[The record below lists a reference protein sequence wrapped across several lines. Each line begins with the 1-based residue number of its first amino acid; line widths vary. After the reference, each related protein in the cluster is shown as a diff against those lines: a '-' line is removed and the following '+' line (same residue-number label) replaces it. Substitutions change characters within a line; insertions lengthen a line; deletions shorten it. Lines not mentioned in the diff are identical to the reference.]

1 VGAPLSVG
9 GSVLPFL
16 PHRLGGRPSKGLV
29 NDWIETVTVIA
40 GILYLIV
47 VGVGGCLIVRRQS
60 AGMFLPGD
68 LLVCRLLTVFVIF
81 FFAFDVLG
89 ALGLFFHERWVTF
102 PNAIVV
108 AIAVIAAG
116 HICGRRYPRKSMAGA
131 EEATTWSSSPALNGT
146 TRLVAAAVAGGFI
159 LVAALLVIGFPRGHE
174 ANAYHLPSAINFFRD
189 ASLRIWDKRWL
200 HTLPANASLWD
211 GFWLRLLPERVVSV
225 VNLPFLGL
233 CVLLLY
239 RLCRFS
245 GADRSA
251 AALISSGIT
260 TIPLFG
266 FCSTE
271 LGADVAGVAFALT
284 AFWLALS
291 QPPSFPNW
299 SVLAG
304 SASGLAYGYKPLHL
318 VTAALVGLLILCGRG
333 PSMRPRPSPSAR
345 MLHTACFAA
354 AFLALAGIWLLRN
367 EVELG
372 NPFYPIP
379 LGGLP
384 ELLGFTPAPDWPYD
398 DFKYYELE
406 WVDAPWQWLIYPW
419 VEGQRLHQNFK
430 FSSGLG
436 PFFAATV
443 PVAWIA
449 WGTMLVREPWRY
461 RERSDG
467 DRAARVLYVCG
478 TVIFLAWWVS
488 GSRQPRYVMI
498 GIAALLPLAAV
509 LITSTSGWIRQV
521 YEITLGLGTLFM
533 LAVLVSYTA
542 VAEGPLLNLGR
553 LPTRAEVFEYPP
565 RIDDLPAGSVIL
577 DLADRPA
584 HYQLYGANLS
594 NRVVSYPT
602 ATTLFREGDEWNLR
616 AADIRRLGITHAYAF
631 GLPRLVPG
639 CVKLEQ
645 EARLEGNPFNSV
657 PFDQP
662 RILFRVVDDCPAQ
675 Q

>member
-1 VGAPLSVG
+1 M
-9 GSVLPFL
+9 
-16 PHRLGGRPSKGLV
+16 
-29 NDWIETVTVIA
+29 TVIW
-40 GILYLIV
+40 GLLYLII
-47 VGVGGCLIVRRQS
+47 VGFGGWLIVRAQS
-60 AGMFLPGD
+60 SCPLTPAD
-68 LLVCRLLTVFVIF
+68 LWVCRLLTVFALF

-89 ALGLFFHERWVTF
+89 AFGVFFPGRWVTF
-102 PNAIVV
+102 PNAVV
-108 AIAVIAAG
+108 VTIAVSAAAYALAR
-116 HICGRRYPRKSMAGA
+116 HHLPQTMDDVGA
-131 EEATTWSSSPALNGT
+131 QAMRQVSPFNGT
-146 TRLVAAAVAGGFI
+146 TRLVVTTVEVGFV
-159 LVAALLVIGFPRGHE
+159 LVAALLVIGFPRGYE
-174 ANAYHLPSAINFFRD
+174 ANAYHLPSAVNFFRD
-189 ASLRIWDKRWL
+189 ASLRTWDNAWL
-200 HTLPANASLWD
+200 HTLPANASIWD
-211 GFWLRLLPERVVSV
+211 GFWLRLLPERFVSV

-271 LGADVAGVAFALT
+271 VGADVAGVAFALA

-291 QPPSFPNW
+291 QPSFFPSWP
-299 SVLAG
+299 VLAG
-304 SASGLAYGYKPLHL
+304 AASGLAYGYKPLHL

-333 PSMRPRPSPSAR
+333 PSRRPQPRPRAR
-345 MLHTACFAA
+345 LLHAASFAA

-379 LGGLP
+379 LGGVP
-384 ELLGFTPAPDWPYD
+384 ELLGFAPAPDWWYD
-398 DFKYYELE
+398 EFKYAELE
-406 WVDAPWQWLIYPW
+406 WVHAPWQWLIYPW
-419 VEGQRLHQNFK
+419 VEGHRLHQNFK

-449 WGTMLVREPWRY
+449 WGAMLVCEPWRP

-478 TVIFLAWWVS
+478 TVVFAAWWVS
-488 GSRQPRYVMI
+488 GSRQPRYAMV
-498 GIAALLPLAAV
+498 GIASLLPLAAV
-509 LITSTSGWIRQV
+509 LLASSSGWLRRV

-533 LAVLVSYTA
+533 LAVLVSYIA
-542 VAEGPLLNLGR
+542 VDEGSPLTLGR
-553 LPTRAEVFEYPP
+553 LPTRAEVFEYPA
-565 RIDDLPAGSVIL
+565 RLDDLPAGSVIL
-577 DLADRPA
+577 DLVDRPV
-584 HYQLYGANLS
+584 HYQLYGAKLT
-594 NRVVSYPT
+594 NRVISYQIAT
-602 ATTLFREGDEWNLR
+602 ALFRDGDEWNLR
-616 AADIRRLGITHAYAF
+616 AADIRRLGITYAYAY
-631 GLPRLVPG
+631 GPPRLVPG
-639 CVKLEQ
+639 CVKLEP
-645 EARLEGNPFNSV
+645 AASLEGNPFNSV

-662 RILFRVVDDCPAQ
+662 RILYRVVDGCPVQ